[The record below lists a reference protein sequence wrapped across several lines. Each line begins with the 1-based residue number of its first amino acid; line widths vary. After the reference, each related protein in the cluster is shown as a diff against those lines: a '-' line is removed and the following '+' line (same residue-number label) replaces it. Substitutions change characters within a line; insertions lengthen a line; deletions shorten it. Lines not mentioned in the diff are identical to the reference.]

1 MGIIK
6 KYKVKYMNH
15 TIDTYST
22 SITYKYNSYG
32 SNKLYIVLYFKKLF
46 EKLDFFILKSLIRN
60 YYSKNSM
67 ISSRELLEDLVLEL
81 ELFLDLKIS
90 EIDYKYSN
98 FDLTINKLKKY
109 KTYILNY
116 WYPKDTILDYYQKFV
131 NIIVKSLLI
140 YNELLS
146 IFDEYS
152 DDMILKP
159 NIMSKYS
166 KILDKGIDIEFVPF
180 AGNKNIKSFFCSKN
194 VITIYQYLKFVKKDG
209 YNKKQYWSN
218 QGYNYIKQNQIKCPK
233 NWYLIDD
240 MWYIGKSPAVFL
252 FNYPIFN
259 ISYYEAEAFA
269 NFSNARLP
277 TEEEWDWIASNRNKT
292 STPYGTCLPNV
303 YSIICDIN
311 EKELINFTSSES
323 LMKVN
328 MLYGN
333 VWEFLRSDNDRI
345 VHCKGGDN
353 VTPNFIMNN
362 DLIFQIPKESR
373 LYSVG
378 IRLIY

>member
-1 MGIIK
+1 
-6 KYKVKYMNH
+6 
-15 TIDTYST
+15 
-22 SITYKYNSYG
+22 
-32 SNKLYIVLYFKKLF
+32 
-46 EKLDFFILKSLIRN
+46 
-60 YYSKNSM
+60 
-67 ISSRELLEDLVLEL
+67 
-81 ELFLDLKIS
+81 
-90 EIDYKYSN
+90 
-98 FDLTINKLKKY
+98 
-109 KTYILNY
+109 
-116 WYPKDTILDYYQKFV
+116 
-131 NIIVKSLLI
+131 
-140 YNELLS
+140 
-146 IFDEYS
+146 
-152 DDMILKP
+152 
-159 NIMSKYS
+159 
-166 KILDKGIDIEFVPF
+166 
-180 AGNKNIKSFFCSKN
+180 
-194 VITIYQYLKFVKKDG
+194 
-209 YNKKQYWSN
+209 
-218 QGYNYIKQNQIKCPK
+218 
-233 NWYLIDD
+233 

-362 DLIFQIPKESR
+362 DLVFKIQKESR